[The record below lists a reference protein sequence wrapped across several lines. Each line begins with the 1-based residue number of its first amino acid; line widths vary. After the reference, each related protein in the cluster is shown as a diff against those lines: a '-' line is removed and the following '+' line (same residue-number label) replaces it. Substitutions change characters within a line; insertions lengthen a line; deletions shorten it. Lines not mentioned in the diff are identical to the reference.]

1 MPRAAALGTGGAQA
15 SARFRGVDDSGAL
28 VDPSHEVRK
37 SPGDGARADE
47 DAARRLALS
56 FERGPPRGLMLGPS
70 FIRIC
75 LATRVPVRPEHGTTA
90 TAAIRGADNGN

>member
-15 SARFRGVDDSGAL
+15 SARFRSVDDSGAL

-56 FERGPPRGLMLGPS
+56 FERGPPRAADARTFLHSDLPCHSRSGPTGTWND
-70 FIRIC
+70 RNGC
-75 LATRVPVRPEHGTTA
+75 DTRR
-90 TAAIRGADNGN
+90 RQR